1 MKRARVSAGLFGATL
16 LGLAVLLALPGHG
29 ETRSKKNAPAPPSVP
44 KPPPAAPETSESKA
58 TVVVFNQN
66 DPDSVS
72 LARYYAARR
81 GVPEG
86 NLIGVVCS
94 AQEEISR
101 AEYDR
106 DIATPLRLAFEKRQ
120 FWTLRKG
127 ESPLG
132 RVEST
137 RIHTLALMRGI
148 PLKIAHQAEAY
159 PGDSK
164 EGPPQIME
172 HDEASVDSELAVLG
186 VYSGRISGGLNN
198 PYFRS
203 YQPFASSG
211 ISSLLLVCR
220 LDGPSAAIV
229 RRMIDD
235 SLAAEEHGLWGFGYI
250 DARGTQDKQLIEGD
264 KWLLNAAT
272 TARRKGM
279 PVLLDTGA
287 GLYPDSYPMTHA
299 ALYMGWYAEHVTGP
313 FTRPDFRFQAGAI
326 AVHLHSFSAMT
337 VRDPRRYWC
346 GPLLAAGA
354 AATLGNV
361 YEPFLGL
368 TPNLDIF
375 YDRLRAGFTFAESA
389 YMSQRMLSW
398 MTTYIGDPL
407 YRPFKNIELSP
418 LDPPKDEW
426 DAYARGSR
434 VWYEQ
439 SAEDGTGE
447 LQKLAKE
454 FSSGAILEGL
464 GLLQITADRNAEALA
479 TFEEAA
485 QMYKEP
491 ADILRATI
499 HEAFLLRSMKR
510 VAEARTLALKRIAE
524 HPRAAGAEVL
534 KQLESDLAPSAPSSG
549 Q

>member
-1 MKRARVSAGLFGATL
+1 MKRARVSAGLFGVTL
-16 LGLAVLLALPGHG
+16 LGLVLLLALPGHSQ
-29 ETRSKKNAPAPPSVP
+29 TRSKKSTPSTPSVS
-44 KPPPAAPETSESKA
+44 KPPPAAPETPESKA

-66 DPDSVS
+66 DPDSVG

-81 GVPEG
+81 GVPEN
-86 NLIGVVCS
+86 NLIGLACS
-94 AQEEISR
+94 TQEEISR

-106 DIATPLRLAFEKRQ
+106 DIATPLRLAFEKRE
-120 FWTLRKG
+120 FWKLRKV

-132 RVEST
+132 RVESS
-137 RIHTLALMRGI
+137 RIRTVALMRGV
-148 PLKIAHQAEAY
+148 PLKIASQAEAY

-172 HDEASVDSELAVLG
+172 HNEASVDSELAVLG

-203 YQPFASSG
+203 YQPIAASG

-220 LDGPSAAIV
+220 LDGPSPVIV
-229 RRMIDD
+229 QRMIDD

-264 KWLLNAAT
+264 KWLESTAT

-287 GLYPDSYPMTHA
+287 GLYPENYPMTHA

-313 FTRPDFRFQAGAI
+313 FTRADFRFQPGAV
-326 AVHLHSFSAMT
+326 AVHIHSFSAMT
-337 VRDPRRYWC
+337 LRDSRRYWC

-354 AATLGNV
+354 AATIGNV

-398 MTTYIGDPL
+398 MTTYVGDPL
-407 YRPFKNIELSP
+407 YRPFKNIELAP
-418 LDPPKDEW
+418 LDPPKSEW

-439 SAEDGTGE
+439 SAEDGIAE
-447 LQKLAKE
+447 LQKLAKQ
-454 FSSGAILEGL
+454 FKSGAILEGL
-464 GLLQITADRNAEALA
+464 GLLQLTADRSAEALA

-485 QMYKEP
+485 QMYREP
-491 ADILRATI
+491 PDILRATI
-499 HEAFLLRSMKR
+499 HEAFLLRSLKR
-510 VAEARTLALKRIAE
+510 IAEARALALKRIAE

-534 KQLESDLAPSAPSSG
+534 RQFESDLAASSPPG
-549 Q
+549 GR